1 MSDITAF
8 LMIDRPETRT
18 GILVEYGLA
27 AQIFTNPKNKQT
39 EAYVTGR
46 FG

>member
-1 MSDITAF
+1 MTAF
-8 LMIDRPETRT
+8 FSVNDSAEGERH
-18 GILVEYGLA
+18 GILVEYD
-27 AQIFTNPKNKQT
+27 QTTSIFTNPSDPRT